1 MSASTSQLILDIVN
15 VCVIPLLGVL
25 VSYFCKF
32 INAKSEEL
40 RNQTDN
46 ETAKKYMQMVTETI
60 TSCVIATNQTYV
72 ETLKKQGKFDAE
84 AQKEAFNQTLT
95 AVKQL
100 LNEDA
105 KQYLI
110 EIYGDLNEYLTKRIE
125 ATVNLNKIS

>member
-1 MSASTSQLILDIVN
+1 
-15 VCVIPLLGVL
+15 
-25 VSYFCKF
+25 
-32 INAKSEEL
+32 
-40 RNQTDN
+40 
-46 ETAKKYMQMVTETI
+46 MQMVTETI

-95 AVKQL
+95 AVEQL

-125 ATVNLNKIS
+125 ATVNLNKIN